1 MRDYGISP
9 NFSYQFIMS
18 PLMSKLLSEAEFLET
33 DTTYNENS
41 ELIYLFNAT
50 VFDYNTMKW
59 AVVAR
64 MRGNKEDTNF
74 YKKAFE
80 LVFHYCRKDHPKFKV
95 GDTLKGI
102 IVDWS
107 DTETKGLREVVGDK
121 IADSVLKGCN
131 VHWTRSYQ
139 RVAEKVNS
147 HVHINNRSLAK
158 EAFCTIA
165 KQVMSVKNK
174 DDVLRLFDVLQA
186 EAPISSLKYLNLPLS
201 DEHFTV
207 VDQDCDWTA
216 AKSWVQWWIR
226 PKHLQMLAKPFSVM
240 QGKYWDKAPR
250 NTNGVQRANC
260 LAKSGQNRPG
270 LYAAMQSLYEKDK
283 MFALQYIAAAENGSK
298 ISYRTSQEENRR
310 SQCSSK
316 RIKGKQGVTDKSAK
330 FGPPDKNEHF
340 TTPLLDSDDDFKSP
354 PPSKKVKEDD
364 GEKRKAVEV
373 LYSDGIWY
381 KGWLSSFNFNTGKWV
396 VQFYDDDETTEVSF
410 PDKEV
415 RLCE

>member
-1 MRDYGISP
+1 
-9 NFSYQFIMS
+9 
-18 PLMSKLLSEAEFLET
+18 
-33 DTTYNENS
+33 
-41 ELIYLFNAT
+41 
-50 VFDYNTMKW
+50 MKW

-80 LVFHYCRKDHPKFKV
+80 LMFHYCRKDHPKFNV

-131 VHWTRSYQ
+131 VHWTWSYQ
-139 RVAEKVNS
+139 HVAEKVNS
-147 HVHINNRSLAK
+147 HVHINNRLLAK

-216 AKSWVQWWIR
+216 A
-226 PKHLQMLAKPFSVM
+226 
-240 QGKYWDKAPR
+240 
-250 NTNGVQRANC
+250 
-260 LAKSGQNRPG
+260 
-270 LYAAMQSLYEKDK
+270 
-283 MFALQYIAAAENGSK
+283 
-298 ISYRTSQEENRR
+298 
-310 SQCSSK
+310 
-316 RIKGKQGVTDKSAK
+316 
-330 FGPPDKNEHF
+330 
-340 TTPLLDSDDDFKSP
+340 
-354 PPSKKVKEDD
+354 
-364 GEKRKAVEV
+364 
-373 LYSDGIWY
+373 
-381 KGWLSSFNFNTGKWV
+381 
-396 VQFYDDDETTEVSF
+396 
-410 PDKEV
+410 
-415 RLCE
+415 